1 MRIELRQG
9 DAVDP
14 NDDIV
19 LRAGGGS
26 VDNLVKRALEN
37 AAYYHDLVSRGLIE
51 SPWTISVHI
60 PREGLASKSD
70 LLQGPPYSRYR
81 PYLEA
86 TAGDLL
92 QLGYVQIAA
101 TTLTVEGVAVSAVD
115 LCHFDLVLSV
125 RDEQQ
130 LRNRISE
137 TRDLFH
143 REDNPYRDD

>member
-1 MRIELRQG
+1 MRIELRQD
-9 DAVDP
+9 DAVDL

-26 VDNLVKRALEN
+26 VDNLVMRAVENAVYYRAL
-37 AAYYHDLVSRGLIE
+37 ADKGLIE

-60 PREGLASKSD
+60 PREGLASKSE

-86 TAGDLL
+86 RARDLL
-92 QLGYVQIAA
+92 QLHYLQIAA
-101 TTLTVEGVAVSAVD
+101 TTLTVDGVDVSAVD
-115 LCHFDLVLSV
+115 LCHFDLVISAG
-125 RDEQQ
+125 DEDQ

-137 TRDLFH
+137 IRGLFR